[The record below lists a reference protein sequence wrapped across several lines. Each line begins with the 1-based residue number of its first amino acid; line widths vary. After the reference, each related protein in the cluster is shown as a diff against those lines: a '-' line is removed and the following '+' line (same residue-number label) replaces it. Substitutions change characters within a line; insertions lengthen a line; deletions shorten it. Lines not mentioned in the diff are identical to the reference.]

1 MVAKIGL
8 LSSRVRSGHWQ
19 KTPVYPSDCLGNIDM
34 LSDAYDFPLLESVKI
49 FEFNL
54 RFPWATGS
62 RTSVYLVAEFD
73 KDIGRLHQ
81 YTQVIVW
88 EILRCGAMHITSH
101 CWILSRFFSLTCVF
115 LGALG
120 REDRSP

>member
-1 MVAKIGL
+1 MVAKTGL
-8 LSSRVRSGHWQ
+8 LSSQVPSGHWQ
-19 KTPVYPSDCLGNIDM
+19 PTPVYPSDCLGNIEM
-34 LSDAYDFPLLESVKI
+34 WSDAYDFPLLESVKI

-88 EILRCGAMHITSH
+88 EILRCGAMHMTSH
-101 CWILSRFFSLTCVF
+101 YWNLSRFLSLTCVF

-120 REDRSP
+120 REDRSS

>member
-49 FEFNL
+49 FEIDL
-54 RFPWATGS
+54 RFPRGTRS
-62 RTSVYLVAEFD
+62 RRSVSLVAEFD
-73 KDIGRLHQ
+73 RDIGSLHQ

-88 EILRCGAMHITSH
+88 DILRCGAMHMTSH
-101 CWILSRFFSLTCVF
+101 C
-115 LGALG
+115 
-120 REDRSP
+120 